1 MNSSV
6 ALERIDIDDVAT
18 DPMRIAAEIHRQLG
32 DTPGP
37 VPVYDIARAL
47 DIDEIKT
54 EPLKSVEGVLV
65 TDAERNR
72 GTIFLNCNSSLQ
84 RRNYSLAHELG
95 HFLCGWHVPTEDA
108 GFRCSR
114 RDMASPSGSVRHVK
128 QEREANQFAIE
139 LLAPPRLVKPYLRR
153 LPDLEHVLSMHVA
166 LYISKAAAARRYVE
180 LHKERLTV
188 IFARNDEFIYTVR
201 GSEFP
206 WIGLREG
213 DPLPILPS
221 VPLEAGTSEMTETDP
236 RDWLIR
242 APSAELAVQVL
253 SQENGHAI
261 ILLHA
266 ADADEDEA
274 S

>member
-37 VPVYDIARAL
+37 VPIHAIARAL

-54 EPLKSVEGVLV
+54 RPLQNFEGMLL
-65 TDAERNR
+65 TKPERDF
-72 GTIFLNCNSSLQ
+72 GTILLNSLGSPQ

-95 HFLCGWHVPTEDA
+95 HFLCGWHIPTHDA
-108 GFRCSR
+108 GFRCTQH
-114 RDMASPSGSVRHVK
+114 DMASPSGSARHVK

-153 LPDLEHVLSMHVA
+153 LPDLEHMLSMHVA
-166 LYISKAAAARRYVE
+166 LDISKAAAARRYVE
-180 LHKERLTV
+180 LHKERLAV
-188 IFARNDEFIYTVR
+188 VFAKNSSFIYAVR

-206 WIGLREG
+206 WIGLKEG

-221 VPLEAGTSEMTETDP
+221 VSLEAGTSEMTETDP

-242 APSAELAVQVL
+242 VPSVELAVQVFT
-253 SQENGHAI
+253 QEKGHAI
-261 ILLHA
+261 VLLHA
-266 ADADEDEA
+266 ADVDDGA
-274 S
+274 

>member
-1 MNSSV
+1 MNSNV
-6 ALERIDIDDVAT
+6 ALERIDIDDGAT

-32 DTPGP
+32 EIPGP
-37 VPVYDIARAL
+37 VPIYDIARAL

-54 EPLKSVEGVLV
+54 KPLKNFEGMLLTQPERDFGTVL
-65 TDAERNR
+65 
-72 GTIFLNCNSSLQ
+72 LNSLASPQ

-108 GFRCSR
+108 GFSCSQ
-114 RDMASPSGSVRHVK
+114 RDMASPSGGARHVK

-153 LPDLEHVLSMHVA
+153 LPDLEHVLSMHGA
-166 LYISKAAAARRYVE
+166 LDISKAAAARRYVE
-180 LHKERLTV
+180 LHKEPLAV
-188 IFARNDEFIYTVR
+188 IFAKNDEFIYTVR
-201 GSEFP
+201 GSQFP
-206 WIGLREG
+206 WIGLKEG

-221 VPLEAGTSEMTETDP
+221 VSLEAGTSEMTETDR

-242 APSAELAVQVL
+242 VPSVELAVQVFT
-253 SQENGHAI
+253 QENGHAI

-266 ADADEDEA
+266 ASAEEDEGY
-274 S
+274 